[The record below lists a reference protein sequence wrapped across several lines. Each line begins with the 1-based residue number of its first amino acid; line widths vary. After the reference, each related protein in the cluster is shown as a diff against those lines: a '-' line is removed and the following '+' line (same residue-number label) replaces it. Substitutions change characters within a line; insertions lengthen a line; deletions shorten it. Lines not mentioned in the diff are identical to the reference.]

1 MKDIFMVRLDWSTTD
16 ADGIDTELYEDYD
29 QAYDRYKEIIPSN

>member
-1 MKDIFMVRLDWSTTD
+1 MKIIFMVQLDWSTTD

-29 QAYDRYKEIIPSN
+29 EAYETL

>member
-1 MKDIFMVRLDWSTTD
+1 MKDVFMVRLDWSTTD

-29 QAYDRYKEIIPSN
+29 KPMTVTRKSLPSN